1 MRNYYKL
8 LVSIL
13 VIYILAV
20 GLFVFISGR
29 DMSKLQVNEDNVLIL
44 NDIAKKAEE
53 NWPDLSSIESSKYAV
68 DYVILDQNGNVLKDS
83 NSASGDIR
91 ISVEEA
97 VKNRYPY
104 AYIIVNNNVTGSVIL
119 KDNGS
124 SAINSMRLA
133 TTIGFAVTGLILAVG
148 AVIYGIYIKKNIID
162 PFRKMEQFAGKVAE
176 GNLDEPLMI
185 EKNNMFGSFSES
197 FDIMREE
204 LSASKQREIALQK
217 KERETVASL
226 SHDLKTPVTGIKLTA
241 ELLKAKEEMKSDDSD
256 IVDKLDNIYKKADEI
271 DVLITD
277 LFASTLE
284 DLGEFK
290 VSCVDEPS
298 SVLSDILKKYDDK
311 GLVVEDKRPDVIIS
325 IDSKRMGQVVGNIIN
340 NSYKYADTRID
351 VHYEIVDD
359 FLEMRIKDY
368 GPGVPED
375 ELAHVTNKFYRGKK
389 QEESKAEG
397 SGLGLYIAN
406 ILMQKMNGEMIPSN
420 DGGFKITLLIPLS

>member
-1 MRNYYKL
+1 
-8 LVSIL
+8 
-13 VIYILAV
+13 
-20 GLFVFISGR
+20 
-29 DMSKLQVNEDNVLIL
+29 
-44 NDIAKKAEE
+44 
-53 NWPDLSSIESSKYAV
+53 
-68 DYVILDQNGNVLKDS
+68 
-83 NSASGDIR
+83 
-91 ISVEEA
+91 
-97 VKNRYPY
+97 
-104 AYIIVNNNVTGSVIL
+104 
-119 KDNGS
+119 
-124 SAINSMRLA
+124 MRLA
-133 TTIGFAVTGLILAVG
+133 TTIGFAVTGLILAAG

-162 PFRKMEQFAGKVAE
+162 PFHKMEQFAGKVAE
-176 GNLDEPLMI
+176 GKLDEPLLI

-204 LSASKQREIALQK
+204 LSASKQRELALQK

-241 ELLKAKEEMKSDDSD
+241 ELLKAKQEMKGDDGD

-290 VSCVDEPS
+290 VSCIDEPS

-311 GLVVEDKRPDVIIS
+311 GLVVEDKRPDVIIN
-325 IDSKRMGQVVGNIIN
+325 IDSKRMGQVIGNIVN
-340 NSYKYADTRID
+340 NSYKYADTKID
-351 VHYEIVDD
+351 VHYKIVDD
-359 FLEMRIKDY
+359 FLEMSIKDF

-375 ELAHVTNKFYRGKK
+375 EIALITNKFYRGKV

-420 DGGFKITLLIPLS
+420 DGGFKVTLLIPLS